1 MKKLSKNIWVKK
13 VFDQSFGLK
22 KKIDQKKKYFLVKI
36 FFAQKKIS
44 GQNIFCSKKFSSQ
57 KNFWVKKIS
66 GQKIFWVKKWLGQ
79 KISGQKNFSGQ
90 KKNFESKKFLD
101 PKNFGSKNYWIK
113 INTIP
118 WRLAGGQLDYT
129 NLAFKLNF
137 LPHGDSACYK
147 SVSSMFHAC
156 YKSVMFTKILQGF
169 WRVVCL
175 HSSHPKHEVGFF

>member
-1 MKKLSKNIWVKK
+1 MGQKSFWSKLWFKKKIWPKKKNIFWSKY
-13 VFDQSFGLK
+13 FLLK
-22 KKIDQKKKYFLVKI
+22 KKFRVKI
-36 FFAQKKIS
+36 FFAQKNFRVKKIF
-44 GQNIFCSKKFSSQ
+44 GLKKFRDKKFFGSR
-57 KNFWVKKIS
+57 NDWVKK
-66 GQKIFWVKKWLGQ
+66 FRVK
-79 KISGQKNFSGQ
+79 KNFSGQ
-90 KKNFESKKFLD
+90 KNFESKKFLD

-147 SVSSMFHAC
+147 SASSMFYAC

-175 HSSHPKHEVGFF
+175 HSSHPKHEVGFFLKICLEV